1 VRAPCQRQNLRT
13 RRSLA
18 LTPRGRTPGLR
29 SGAPRIDLLL
39 SVHARCAARK
49 SPAACQTA
57 TPRARFDW
65 PGGKS
70 ACHSTAGRP
79 ELADRRKDARVKAGP
94 FESRRVDPLALPPYG
109 GPHYVIGSGSWPC
122 AGSCRRAGRLGCWA
136 SPLPGLRQLLTRQ
149 APAAEV
155 PVQTRGPSP
164 ARHASVNGLVLRL
177 RTRTGRSRRRRGSA
191 RCT

>member
-1 VRAPCQRQNLRT
+1 MTDKAAGACLLCPGATLAGRSKAARSVGRCGAMNAPPGSSSPVSSKITTPLQSRLQPCSGWLTMVRAASRAGAEGAGQGGVCGHTSVP
-13 RRSLA
+13 RRS
-18 LTPRGRTPGLR
+18 TSSWT
-29 SGAPRIDLLL
+29 
-39 SVHARCAARK
+39 
-49 SPAACQTA
+49 
-57 TPRARFDW
+57 
-65 PGGKS
+65 
-70 ACHSTAGRP
+70 
-79 ELADRRKDARVKAGP
+79 
-94 FESRRVDPLALPPYG
+94 PYG

>member
-1 VRAPCQRQNLRT
+1 MMSI
-13 RRSLA
+13 RSLA
-18 LTPRGRTPGLR
+18 DFNRSSLGGDGDWLTPPPSPPRPQTPGR
-29 SGAPRIDLLL
+29 HDERGMGTFNWPPARTSTWPYTRTFSRPR
-39 SVHARCAARK
+39 
-49 SPAACQTA
+49 T
-57 TPRARFDW
+57 
-65 PGGKS
+65 
-70 ACHSTAGRP
+70 P